1 MPYMK
6 KCSMCLQELPFSEF
20 YKSNNRKSGYQSRCK
35 ACCKVYEKSW
45 RELSPERKQ
54 RRQAWKMDR
63 IAEVRSIYVTYMA
76 DKFCID
82 CGESDFVVLVHD
94 HVTGEK
100 RGGVQELINRGNKWE
115 AVLEEIAKCEIRCCN
130 CHIRKTATRGN
141 WWQIGAYG
149 GEATLSSAKT
159 D

>member
-1 MPYMK
+1 MK
-6 KCSMCLQELPFSEF
+6 KCSKCLQELPFSEF
-20 YKSNNRKSGYQSRCK
+20 YKRNNRESGYQSRCR
-35 ACCKVYEKSW
+35 ACCKVYSKSW
-45 RELSPERKQ
+45 REWSPERKQ
-54 RRQAWKMDR
+54 RFNDWKQVKK
-63 IAEVRSIYVTYMA
+63 AEVRDIYTEYMS
-76 DKFCID
+76 DKSCID

-100 RGGVQELINRGNKWE
+100 RGGVHELINRGHKWE
-115 AVLEEIAKCEIRCCN
+115 TVLEEIAKCEIRCCN
-130 CHIRKTATRGN
+130 CHTRKTAARGN

>member
-1 MPYMK
+1 
-6 KCSMCLQELPFSEF
+6 
-20 YKSNNRKSGYQSRCK
+20 
-35 ACCKVYEKSW
+35 
-45 RELSPERKQ
+45 
-54 RRQAWKMDR
+54 MDR